1 MTKKTADVESVES
14 AATTVKERVMNP
26 LVLLMLNLY
35 SCAKSL
41 YYIVQLLMLLDAMV
55 ALYLLVKLVRWARTS
70 GKVMRVYQW
79 LRYEEVDSS
88 GWYW

>member
-1 MTKKTADVESVES
+1 
-14 AATTVKERVMNP
+14 MNP
-26 LVLLMLNLY
+26 LILLMLNLY

-55 ALYLLVKLVRWARTS
+55 ALYLLVKLVRWARL
-70 GKVMRVYQW
+70 GDKAKRLCQW
-79 LRYEEVDSS
+79 LVTDVDSS